1 MTLALSREC
10 GPRERECHIGDTRN
24 RETDRSPVISSCRS
38 SNVSRI
44 RWRNWTLY
52 MIIEFIMQI
61 QQCDGSKCYKKLG
74 RVLILEG
81 FYIDLYAL
89 EGLSSDVSQ
98 RRLFRCYLVI
108 VSMLVVRRMSSLSC
122 GLLERVTRA
131 LEPWWRELQINYLVV
146 LIIIRYYI

>member
-1 MTLALSREC
+1 MTLALPREC

-61 QQCDGSKCYKKLG
+61 QQCDGSKCYNRMIQSVTKNWGECLFW
-74 RVLILEG
+74 RVFILTYMLWRG
-81 FYIDLYAL
+81 CRLMYLRGACSVAIWL
-89 EGLSSDVSQ
+89 
-98 RRLFRCYLVI
+98 LFRCLWYAGCLVYP
-108 VSMLVVRRMSSLSC
+108 VAFLSVWQ
-122 GLLERVTRA
+122 ERWNRGDESCRST
-131 LEPWWRELQINYLVV
+131 I
-146 LIIIRYYI
+146 